1 MKTST
6 EVKSLEKPTAK
17 PAAKP
22 QFGFAS
28 AAPATKSA
36 ASAPMKSATL
46 GFVAEKATPAATTLM
61 TTPKSEPLPSTEPK
75 TQQSSE
81 QVPTAPSD
89 STKWRVK
96 ALRLKTDAKDGE
108 SPWGDMG
115 TLNVVV
121 ESKGKNAGGRI
132 VGRADNALAKVF
144 VNAAIYKG
152 LKVSRTGKRGVQL
165 YLVEEKER
173 QVENGPKGKMEK
185 HQGMTLYV
193 FRLKTADLADAFL
206 SQVQSSIPL

>member
-1 MKTST
+1 MQKRHSCDNFDDNAQ
-6 EVKSLEKPTAK
+6 E
-17 PAAKP
+17 
-22 QFGFAS
+22 
-28 AAPATKSA
+28 
-36 ASAPMKSATL
+36 
-46 GFVAEKATPAATTLM
+46 
-61 TTPKSEPLPSTEPK
+61 EPLQHRAQNTRVF
-75 TQQSSE
+75 E
-81 QVPTAPSD
+81 QVPTAPGD

-173 QVENGPKGKMEK
+173 QVENGQRADGKASR
-185 HQGMTLYV
+185 Y
-193 FRLKTADLADAFL
+193 DAL
-206 SQVQSSIPL
+206 CV